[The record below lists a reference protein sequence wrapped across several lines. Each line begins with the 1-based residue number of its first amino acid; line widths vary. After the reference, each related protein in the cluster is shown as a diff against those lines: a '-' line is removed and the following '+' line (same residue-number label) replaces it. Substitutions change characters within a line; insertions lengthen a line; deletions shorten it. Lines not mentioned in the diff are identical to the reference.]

1 MTLRKTL
8 ALSAAFVV
16 AVALFGALS
25 TSASAQAAPFTAYGT
40 GATAGDE
47 IGIWA
52 GSTLCTTATVDSS
65 GNWGP
70 VQVGESLGDCSFAD
84 GDTISFSVNG
94 AVADESE
101 TWAAQGAPADRAN
114 GTTLTVTAAKL
125 AAKLRFPARRA
136 TPVWPPAMRAP
147 ARSSP
152 SSSLPSRWRWWPVVA
167 RRRALA
173 RAVRPRVD
181 TRGRSSCGTP
191 ARRPAVSY
199 ARTFRGAPRAPG
211 AHATP
216 IRAASA

>member
-114 GTTLTVTAAKL
+114 GTTLTVTGGEAPVPGPTGNAGLASSDAGTSSIVALLL
-125 AAKLRFPARRA
+125 AAFA
-136 TPVWPPAMRAP
+136 VAM
-147 ARSSP
+147 
-152 SSSLPSRWRWWPVVA
+152 VA
-167 RRRALA
+167 
-173 RAVRPRVD
+173 
-181 TRGRSSCGTP
+181 GG
-191 ARRPAVSY
+191 
-199 ARTFRGAPRAPG
+199 
-211 AHATP
+211 
-216 IRAASA
+216 RAATRTR

>member
-25 TSASAQAAPFTAYGT
+25 TSASAQMGAPFTAYGT

-94 AVADESE
+94 AVANESE
-101 TWAAQGAPADRAN
+101 TWAAQGAPADVAN
-114 GTTLTVTAAKL
+114 GTALTVTGGEAGRVAPVPGPTGNAGLASSDAGTSSIVALLL
-125 AAKLRFPARRA
+125 AAFA
-136 TPVWPPAMRAP
+136 VAM
-147 ARSSP
+147 
-152 SSSLPSRWRWWPVVA
+152 VA
-167 RRRALA
+167 
-173 RAVRPRVD
+173 
-181 TRGRSSCGTP
+181 GG
-191 ARRPAVSY
+191 
-199 ARTFRGAPRAPG
+199 
-211 AHATP
+211 
-216 IRAASA
+216 RAATRTR